1 MRKTFYEVLWALCE
15 AEGLLTKWK
24 EKGLLIYSHSKY
36 SWSPKVNEVL
46 ETEEL
51 KIVDSLPVE
60 ELKERV
66 PTTVPVKVEPVLKR
80 TPKTFADIPWI
91 EEFAQK
97 FSRQNLGFS
106 GKVTDKK
113 TTLQKMHKFLETY
126 DYTSEEI
133 LAATDMYIDSL
144 KRSGSIRFI
153 RNSGYFISKVIDGV
167 QQSDL
172 ASWCEEYRSTGN
184 KGNYNSRSII

>member
-1 MRKTFYEVLWALCE
+1 M
-15 AEGLLTKWK
+15 
-24 EKGLLIYSHSKY
+24 YSNSKY
-36 SWSPKVNEVL
+36 SWSPKVNQIL
-46 ETEEL
+46 EAEEL
-51 KIVDSLPVE
+51 KIVGSLPVE
-60 ELKERV
+60 EVEVEEQPV
-66 PTTVPVKVEPVLKR
+66 PTPTEPILKR

-113 TTLQKMHKFLETY
+113 TTLQKMHKFLET
-126 DYTSEEI
+126 
-133 LAATDMYIDSL
+133 
-144 KRSGSIRFI
+144 
-153 RNSGYFISKVIDGV
+153 NSGYFISKVIDGV

>member
-15 AEGLLTKWK
+15 AEGLLTKWQ
-24 EKGLLIYSHSKY
+24 EKGLLMYSSSKF

-46 ETEEL
+46 KSEEVKL
-51 KIVDSLPVE
+51 VGSLPVE
-60 ELKERV
+60 EVKTTETT
-66 PTTVPVKVEPVLKR
+66 PTPAPSLRR
-80 TPKTFADIPWI
+80 TPKPIEDIPWL

-113 TTLQKMHKFLETY
+113 TTLQKMHKFLEMY
-126 DYTSEEI
+126 DYTKEEI

-172 ASWCEEYRSTGN
+172 ASWCEEYRNTGN

>member
-15 AEGLLTKWK
+15 AEGSITKWK
-24 EKGLLIYSHSKY
+24 EKGLLMYSNSKY
-36 SWSPKVNEVL
+36 SWSPKVNQIL
-46 ETEEL
+46 EAEEL
-51 KIVDSLPVE
+51 KIVGSLPVE
-60 ELKERV
+60 EVEVEEQSV
-66 PTTVPVKVEPVLKR
+66 PTPTEPILKR

-126 DYTSEEI
+126 DYTQEEI

>member
-1 MRKTFYEVLWALCE
+1 MRKTFYDVLWALCE
-15 AEGLLTKWK
+15 SKGLLAKWK
-24 EKGLLIYSHSKY
+24 QEGLLIYSNSKY
-36 SWSPKVNEVL
+36 SWSPMVNEL
-46 ETEEL
+46 LGAEDL
-51 KIVDSLPVE
+51 KIIGNLSIE
-60 ELKERV
+60 EQSEPQIV
-66 PTTVPVKVEPVLKR
+66 QPTNKK
-80 TPKTFADIPWI
+80 TPKIYEEIPWL

-126 DYTSEEI
+126 DFTKEEI

-144 KRSGSIRFI
+144 KRSGSIKFI
-153 RNSGYFISKVIDGV
+153 RTSGYFISKIIDGV

-172 ASWCEEYRSTGN
+172 ASWCDEYRNTGS
-184 KGNYNSRSII
+184 KGNYNSRGII